1 MDYALAILI
10 KKKKE
15 KRQIIEIRNT
25 ELISPHI
32 LQVLGIKV
40 GLFIVH
46 KCDDW
51 VSTLFC
57 DVPPSSLVM
66 TTTYYPSDVKKI
78 RKKG

>member
-46 KCDDW
+46 KCDD
-51 VSTLFC
+51 
-57 DVPPSSLVM
+57 
-66 TTTYYPSDVKKI
+66 
-78 RKKG
+78 